1 MENKLINFH
10 IFRYHL
16 LPLSKKNKQFEMFE
30 NSDLSFEEIKE
41 RKNEFFRN
49 ILDEL
54 TSIENKH
61 HPLKLEHNEDDKYI
75 FKMANKKTTRITQ
88 NFKNQII
95 ANEPFCYIVFDN
107 DPTVQK
113 IAISDNPEAFS
124 SPIVVKNNLRR
135 IFRKGLEKYGLN
147 IEIEQLFDKKGF
159 WEYVKEHK
167 KEITYINFQFIK
179 PNLANISRSLPEA
192 FKDFAND
199 TNSHDSHIII
209 KAPEKGTLDN
219 INKDNKDISG
229 LVDYTSNGA
238 GSIKL
243 KVKGVRTQLNTKE
256 NPKII
261 KMAEIEEAEIEG
273 SPEEVIKFYKTLMQF
288 EID

>member
-16 LPLSKKNKQFEMFE
+16 LPLNKKNQQVEMFE

-41 RKNEFFRN
+41 RKNEFFGN
-49 ILDEL
+49 ILNEL
-54 TSIENKH
+54 ISYKNKN
-61 HPLKLEHNEDDKYI
+61 HPLKLEHHEGTKYI
-75 FKMANKKTTRITQ
+75 FKIANKKTTKITQ

-95 ANEPFCYIVFDN
+95 ANEPFSYVIFDN

-113 IAISDNPEAFS
+113 IAISDNNEAFS
-124 SPIVVKNNLRR
+124 SPIVVKNNLGK

-159 WEYVKEHK
+159 WEYVNEHK

-192 FKDFAND
+192 FKDFANK
-199 TNSHDSHIII
+199 TNSHDSHITI
-209 KAPEKGTLDN
+209 KAPEKGTLEN
-219 INKDNKDISG
+219 ISQKNQDIAG

-243 KVKGVRTQLNTKE
+243 KVKGVRTQLKTE
-256 NPKII
+256 DNPKII
-261 KMAEIEEAEIEG
+261 QMREIDEVEIEG
-273 SPEEVIKFYKTLMQF
+273 SPEAVTKFYKTLM
-288 EID
+288 